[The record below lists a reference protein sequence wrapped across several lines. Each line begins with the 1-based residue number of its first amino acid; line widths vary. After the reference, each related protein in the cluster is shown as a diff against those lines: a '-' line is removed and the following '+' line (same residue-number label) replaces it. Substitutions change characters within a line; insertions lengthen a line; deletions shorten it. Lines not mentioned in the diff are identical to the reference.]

1 MLYKKYPSNYHL
13 LSCLH
18 QSYVVRRLVTQV
30 EMQATVLRT
39 PILLFIRLCRSTS
52 IVLSFVGANLFL
64 WEIGYC
70 ACLESTIVYTLLYKG
85 IVSV

>member
-1 MLYKKYPSNYHL
+1 MNCKYIEARCCKKYPFNYHL

-39 PILLFIRLCRSTS
+39 PILLFIRLYRLTS

-64 WEIGYC
+64 
-70 ACLESTIVYTLLYKG
+70 
-85 IVSV
+85 